1 MSTQPTLSIPEA
13 RAQLAPADF
22 RLALRR
28 TLLDNPALKLQEV
41 ATQLGVSRQAVGAM
55 VGRLDRP
62 TCAHPNRPAPK
73 REAAKMKLA
82 DLSKRVAA
90 GESPRAAAD
99 GLGISLAAAAKLGWR
114 AKDVRPASRQRPHR
128 LQLLALPPGYRCHHS
143 ARAARGPSDGCSG
156 ARLVGM
162 DRPRFWIAAY
172 SGGDRRSRWGWPAGC
187 Q

>member
-90 GESPRAAAD
+90 GESPRAAAMAS
-99 GLGISLAAAAKLGWR
+99 GSVSQPRRSWAGGRKASARRTAKAAPAATAGAAAGLSVSPSR
-114 AKDVRPASRQRPHR
+114 AGRAQTRQ
-128 LQLLALPPGYRCHHS
+128 
-143 ARAARGPSDGCSG
+143 
-156 ARLVGM
+156 
-162 DRPRFWIAAY
+162 
-172 SGGDRRSRWGWPAGC
+172 
-187 Q
+187 